1 MSISASS
8 LCGSSGYSGAGEL
21 AHRVNVASQ
30 ELDDYLAVY
39 VPSHSN
45 PPEAVKTNVQPDV
58 FDQWTP
64 TEGKEAIMYNHLIDA
79 FDTLIAPFPDHL
91 RLTFCDCAGQK
102 ISFPFKDHADYH
114 VTKPDIVASFPGKK
128 LPRMQTNPTWWT
140 VSMTIEAKAT
150 EEQDPFGK
158 QGQVHVDTVTQLAI
172 SARNLLFAHGFC
184 YVFMIGL
191 YGHSAR
197 IVRFDRSSAVV
208 SKRFNYRE
216 RPDLLQR
223 FFWRLVH
230 PIIGDTLVG
239 SDPNVRPL
247 TSNETQWVSGQ
258 LEKLQWGMTI
268 TDEELRKGRK
278 VMVPESDAHDA
289 KTRDFILFD
298 LIDVNPRL
306 FSRATMVW
314 LAIEDTRKHSLDP
327 SCEDP
332 PPKLVVFKETWR
344 QIIRRPESHFY
355 ERLSE
360 IPDDVRTGLPKML
373 YGSDV
378 GKREVEA
385 WKAAGGHFPYEAD
398 SSRDSPVE
406 PLPSEHPNGIQ
417 GSISNSHRTPSVS
430 APDGTLTTVSAVSKE
445 PPDANAHA
453 GEPMTPAV
461 SASPPLSYPLYQ
473 THSWR
478 LLFGDKHIAR
488 ERSLVRLV
496 VNAVGRPLK
505 CFRST
510 RELVEATRDA
520 IEGHREAWE
529 VGVLHRDVSTGNIL
543 ISERAEERF
552 RGFLH
557 DFDYSSMTKEMPP
570 PLDDSDPCT
579 DPLLCMAEVCDD
591 DDLKERTGTYYYMS
605 YDLLET
611 EDCVHSVHH
620 DLESFYW
627 VLLWIILRHTKHDFK
642 TTKNQ
647 PNPCAAIFQF
657 GDDQGAANTK
667 RGWLTKPR
675 SFVLTVEDNKPLTDL
690 LHAFRMLIFRTNVIS
705 LYLEPREYLTHAA
718 VLELFDKALARTD
731 EWPDAAKDGP
741 RPFV

>member
-1 MSISASS
+1 
-8 LCGSSGYSGAGEL
+8 
-21 AHRVNVASQ
+21 
-30 ELDDYLAVY
+30 
-39 VPSHSN
+39 
-45 PPEAVKTNVQPDV
+45 
-58 FDQWTP
+58 
-64 TEGKEAIMYNHLIDA
+64 MYNHLIDA

-314 LAIEDTRKHSLDP
+314 LAIEDTREHSLDP

-398 SSRDSPVE
+398 SS
-406 PLPSEHPNGIQ
+406 H
-417 GSISNSHRTPSVS
+417 
-430 APDGTLTTVSAVSKE
+430 
-445 PPDANAHA
+445 
-453 GEPMTPAV
+453 
-461 SASPPLSYPLYQ
+461 
-473 THSWR
+473 
-478 LLFGDKHIAR
+478 KHIAR

-642 TTKNQ
+642 ITRNQ

-741 RPFV
+741 